1 MERIPRLNVSGRLY
15 NNNIKKKWKIKME
28 NKNKRYNFGGFSFAK
43 GQYFNL
49 QINIINNAGYGTNN
63 TVEMGIELTPEER
76 QELIT
81 VLIQA
86 GQGDKE

>member
-1 MERIPRLNVSGRLY
+1 MEN
-15 NNNIKKKWKIKME
+15 KME
-28 NKNKRYNFGGFSFAK
+28 NENKRYSFGGFSFAK

-49 QINIINNAGYGTNN
+49 QINIRNNASYGTTN
-63 TVEMGIELTPEER
+63 TVEMGIELTPQER